1 MVVVDVTHVFR
12 IFHGPKGLLQVL
24 DKHQHGHGLKYS
36 QVQMWSQRNRI
47 PAKWVGMIIYVVE
60 REGHHCNEFLID
72 QTELVT
78 R

>member
-1 MVVVDVTHVFR
+1 MSRMFSEFSR
-12 IFHGPKGLLQVL
+12 SQGLLQVL